1 MKKSLIA
8 LAVLGAY
15 AGVASAQSSV
25 KLDGTL
31 DVGLQSVKNGSA
43 ANGDQQKSMI
53 NNGINS
59 SQFRV
64 SGIEDL
70 GGGLKAGFNLNSGV
84 FPDTGRSSSENGGK
98 FWNRRATVSLLG
110 GFGEVRLGRDY
121 TPAFWNETLFD
132 PFGTNGIGT
141 LLSAVGAAGSNLG
154 TNATTAVRAD
164 NSIQYWTPAL
174 GGLVVHAMV
183 SANEN
188 TAANSGNKHLGLRV
202 GYSVGPI
209 DLGVA
214 FGDTKVA
221 PVNGDDKLSTVNF
234 AGSYKFGPAKINFQM
249 EQFKAAGGTRKETG
263 TQLGAVI
270 TLGQGE
276 IRAAFNRYDSKGPAT
291 NPAGLRDA
299 DDATH
304 FALGYVY
311 NLSTRTALYGTYSTL
326 KNKGAATNTIGG
338 LSAAGMLGGETSSG
352 IEGGLRHFF

>member
-31 DVGLQSVKNGSA
+31 DVGIQSVKNGSA
-43 ANGDQQKSMI
+43 AGGSQQRQMI

-64 SGIEDL
+64 SGVEDM

-98 FWNRRATVSLLG
+98 FWNRRATVSLEG
-110 GFGEVRLGRDY
+110 GFGEIRLGRDY
-121 TPAFWNETLFD
+121 TPNFWNMTLFD

-141 LLSAVGAAGSNLG
+141 LLSAVGGAGSNLG
-154 TNATTAVRAD
+154 TNTTTAVRAD

-188 TAANSGNKHLGLRV
+188 VAANSGNKYQGIRV
-202 GYSVGPI
+202 GYSVGPLAVGGAI
-209 DLGVA
+209 GN
-214 FGDTKVA
+214 TTVA
-221 PVNGDDKLSTVNF
+221 PVNGDDKLGQANF
-234 AGSYKFGPAKINFQM
+234 AISYKVGPAKLNFQL
-249 EQFKAAGGTRKETG
+249 EQFKAGGGTRKETG

-270 TLGQGE
+270 TVGQGE
-276 IRAAFNRYDSKGPAT
+276 IRAAFNKYNSKGPAT

-304 FALGYVY
+304 IALGYVY

-352 IEGGLRHFF
+352 VEGGLRHFF